1 MMETITDSVQ
11 ERINSYD
18 RAELAKKF
26 APNQML
32 VLDDFLPRDFVIE
45 NYVPEVEAC
54 NAHVNRVNV
63 PGFKK
68 SGSVSYHHLEQ
79 YAPHLFSFYHSPEFK
94 QFIMDIVG
102 TEVDYCPESDPHAAA
117 LYYYTE
123 PGDRIKVHYDK
134 SFYKGKRF
142 TVLLGM
148 VQDSEAS
155 KLICYPGASKKNMKK
170 NPITVATHPG
180 TLVIFNGDTLW
191 HEVSPLAE
199 NERRVILTME
209 FLTDT
214 RISAVSKIVSDFKD
228 RYLYFGKSQY
238 QKTEK

>member
-1 MMETITDSVQ
+1 MHSIDEIVQ
-11 ERINSYD
+11 NAIACQDTEKLNRQYWDQS
-18 RAELAKKF
+18 E
-26 APNQML
+26 ML
-32 VLDDFLPRDFVIE
+32 VIEDFLPRDLVVE
-45 NYVPEVEAC
+45 QLVPEVEAC
-54 NAHVNRVNV
+54 TPYVHRVNV

-68 SGSVSYHHLEQ
+68 SGSISYSLIEQ
-79 YAPHLFSFYHSPEFK
+79 HAPSLFGIYRSPEFL
-94 QFIMDIVG
+94 QFIARLVG
-102 TEVDYCPESDPHAAA
+102 EKLFLCPESDPHAAA

-123 PGDRIKVHYDK
+123 AGDRIKNHYDK

-148 VQDSEAS
+148 VQDSTHS

-170 NPITVATHPG
+170 NPTEVLTHPG
-180 TLVIFNGDTLW
+180 TLVVFNGDVLW
-191 HEVSPLAE
+191 HEVSALAE

-228 RYLYFGKSQY
+228 RFLYFGNP
-238 QKTEK
+238 KTEKV